1 MAAFTR
7 RVRVALAL
15 GLLGLLAVW
24 GVWSYRSGGIFRLLA
39 DAGDLPAAMNALRT
53 YVLGWGALAPLV
65 YIGAV
70 IVEVLVA
77 PFPGTLLYAPAGAL
91 FGGFLGGTYSLAG
104 NVIGAGLA
112 AWIGRA
118 LGEAWVARRLAS
130 TDLAPL
136 KSRSPPRGRCGGLP
150 LPPD

>member
-1 MAAFTR
+1 MAAFPR

-77 PFPGTLLYAPAGAL
+77 PFPGTLLYAPVGDIY
-91 FGGFLGGTYSLAG
+91 GGF
-104 NVIGAGLA
+104 ICGA
-112 AWIGRA
+112 
-118 LGEAWVARRLAS
+118 
-130 TDLAPL
+130 
-136 KSRSPPRGRCGGLP
+136 RSY
-150 LPPD
+150 